1 MGAGEALGRVGYGSD
16 PNATRGSRRYEWGEK
31 PGRFGL
37 WARGFSLANGP
48 GGRDLGFSSTACTL
62 GSQGSPADFV
72 RSFYGMQRSE

>member
-1 MGAGEALGRVGYGSD
+1 MLGAGAIRTWPEGAEGMSGVRNS
-16 PNATRGSRRYEWGEK
+16 
-31 PGRFGL
+31 GRFGL

-48 GGRDLGFSSTACTL
+48 GRRDLGFSSTACTL